1 MPRERAAAR
10 ATATRLQ
17 SSPDT
22 SAGAAPSIAATRPQ
36 AMLSSSRWTAARSAR
51 SARFS
56 SVRRSTVAVRTAT
69 WDGSCPTS
77 SARRSSCETLALSM
91 ASCPGIGV
99 IAAARTFRRASVHC
113 SAVFDIFRAPCRNFS
128 RSAHARVRLR
138 TVSPRTRWPSVRPFR
153 RRLSPRR
160 SGAAATSRCRELRRS
175 SAGGLSRTLE
185 RPIESRSVVGTS
197 GRVGNTGCSNA
208 QSSHGPFRVHPVTS
222 ATRAWSGRRARMRIT
237 DVVAHRV
244 RLPAPDPPFAWRRG
258 LLGGPPGGEGAV
270 LRIVTEGGAEGVALL
285 PRRGAGVLLDDLVT
299 HLLRVELVGADALQ
313 REWLWHRMW
322 EIDRTE
328 ELPIYVLGLVDTAL
342 WDLAGRIAGLP
353 TWRLLGGFRDAIPAY
368 ASTATFATTQ
378 DYLDVASQ
386 CLALGYPAIKLHA
399 WGDARE
405 DAALCLAL
413 REHVGDDIALMYDGS
428 AGFDLPD
435 AVYLGHALADAGYLW
450 YEEPIRE
457 FNVTAYKW
465 LAERVRVPLCVA
477 ETSDGAHMNTAD
489 FIAAGAASFVRTS
502 AELRGG
508 ITGAMRIAHLA
519 DAFRLRAEVHGPG
532 LPSQQLCMA
541 IGNTT
546 YYESLVTSTTVARD
560 PAVDEGGLVHAPRHA
575 GIGLPQGPDYPPELE
590 PLVVATGRPQ
600 TPP

>member
-1 MPRERAAAR
+1 MK
-10 ATATRLQ
+10 
-17 SSPDT
+17 
-22 SAGAAPSIAATRPQ
+22 
-36 AMLSSSRWTAARSAR
+36 
-51 SARFS
+51 
-56 SVRRSTVAVRTAT
+56 
-69 WDGSCPTS
+69 
-77 SARRSSCETLALSM
+77 
-91 ASCPGIGV
+91 
-99 IAAARTFRRASVHC
+99 
-113 SAVFDIFRAPCRNFS
+113 
-128 RSAHARVRLR
+128 
-138 TVSPRTRWPSVRPFR
+138 
-153 RRLSPRR
+153 
-160 SGAAATSRCRELRRS
+160 
-175 SAGGLSRTLE
+175 
-185 RPIESRSVVGTS
+185 
-197 GRVGNTGCSNA
+197 
-208 QSSHGPFRVHPVTS
+208 
-222 ATRAWSGRRARMRIT
+222 IT
-237 DVVAHRV
+237 HVEAHRV
-244 RLPAPDPPFAWRRG
+244 TIPPPDPPFGWRRG
-258 LLGGPPGGEGAV
+258 LLGGPAGGEGGV
-270 LRIVTEGGAEGVALL
+270 LRIGTDAGVEGVALL
-285 PRRGAGVLLDDLVT
+285 PRRGAGAILEELVT
-299 HLLRVELVGADALQ
+299 HVLRDELTGADPVQ

-328 ELPIYVLGLVDTAL
+328 ELPIYVIGIVDVAL
-342 WDLAGRIAGLP
+342 WDLAGRAAECP
-353 TWRLLGGFRDAIPAY
+353 AWQLLGGFREAIPAY
-368 ASTATFATTQ
+368 ASTATFASTEE
-378 DYLDVASQ
+378 YLDVASQ

-405 DAALCLAL
+405 DAQLCLAL
-413 REHVGDDIALMYDGS
+413 REHVGDAVPLMYDGS

-477 ETSDGAHMNTAD
+477 ETSDGAHMDTAD

-508 ITGAMRIAHLA
+508 ITGAMRTAHLA

-575 GIGLPQGPDYPPELE
+575 GIGLPQGPDYPPALE